1 VRQCKFKKKRL
12 VGAAL
17 KKFGFRKGVVP
28 DWIWT
33 GNEKTQWQYI
43 RGLLYTDGTVCV
55 GKSAG
60 NPLQLSLSSV
70 DKEFLG
76 RVQLILA
83 NLGVPSAIHILRR
96 AGKSVL
102 PDGRGSHKAYDTKD
116 CWRLCVSNKAARL
129 QLEEGAEPVKDAKG
143 NLKDPKPPTEAQ
155 VQALMRTDEVLAP
168 RRDAA
173 VMQEAMAEARYEAL
187 RADYRAVCTEADM
200 VAESARNT
208 RQELQNLDPTVRLA
222 QLGRSWPA
230 PADTRAPSQ
239 RTITTGLGDNVE
251 DEGPV

>member
-1 VRQCKFKKKRL
+1 MSQTPQL
-12 VGAAL
+12 PPAPQWLDHTQIGAAL
-17 KKFGFRKGVVP
+17 MSVP
-28 DWIWT
+28 ARISEV
-33 GNEKTQWQYI
+33 GRQLAEAQFLFAAAKEHREKEEAFIYQ
-43 RGLLYTDGTVCV
+43 
-55 GKSAG
+55 
-60 NPLQLSLSSV
+60 
-70 DKEFLG
+70 
-76 RVQLILA
+76 
-83 NLGVPSAIHILRR
+83 
-96 AGKSVL
+96 
-102 PDGRGSHKAYDTKD
+102 
-116 CWRLCVSNKAARL
+116 AARL

-239 RTITTGLGDNVE
+239 RTITTGLGGNAE

>member
-1 VRQCKFKKKRL
+1 MSQTPQL
-12 VGAAL
+12 PPAPQWLDHTQIGAAL
-17 KKFGFRKGVVP
+17 MSVP
-28 DWIWT
+28 ARISEV
-33 GNEKTQWQYI
+33 GRQLAEAQFLFAAAKEHREKEEAF
-43 RGLLYTDGTVCV
+43 LY
-55 GKSAG
+55 
-60 NPLQLSLSSV
+60 Q
-70 DKEFLG
+70 
-76 RVQLILA
+76 
-83 NLGVPSAIHILRR
+83 
-96 AGKSVL
+96 
-102 PDGRGSHKAYDTKD
+102 
-116 CWRLCVSNKAARL
+116 AARL

-222 QLGRSWPA
+222 QLGRSWPSGGVRQEQLLPADPRFSGFA
-230 PADTRAPSQ
+230 PPDTRAPSQ
-239 RTITTGLGDNVE
+239 RTITTGLGGNAE

>member
-1 VRQCKFKKKRL
+1 MSQTPQL
-12 VGAAL
+12 PPAPQWLDHTQIGAAL
-17 KKFGFRKGVVP
+17 MSVP
-28 DWIWT
+28 ARISEVGRQLAEAQFLFAT
-33 GNEKTQWQYI
+33 AKEHREKEEAF
-43 RGLLYTDGTVCV
+43 LY
-55 GKSAG
+55 
-60 NPLQLSLSSV
+60 Q
-70 DKEFLG
+70 
-76 RVQLILA
+76 
-83 NLGVPSAIHILRR
+83 
-96 AGKSVL
+96 
-102 PDGRGSHKAYDTKD
+102 
-116 CWRLCVSNKAARL
+116 AARL

-173 VMQEAMAEARYEAL
+173 VMQEALAEARYEAL

-222 QLGRSWPA
+222 QLGRSWPSGGVRQEQLLPTDPRFSGFA

-239 RTITTGLGDNVE
+239 RTITTGLGGNAE